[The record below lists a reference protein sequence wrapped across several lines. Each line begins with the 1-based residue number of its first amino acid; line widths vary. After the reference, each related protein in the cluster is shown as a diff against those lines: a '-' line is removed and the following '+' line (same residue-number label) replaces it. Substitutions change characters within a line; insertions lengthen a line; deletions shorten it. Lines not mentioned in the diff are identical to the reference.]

1 MSILVTGAAGYLGS
15 YVTDVLLEGG
25 DTVVGLDDLAW
36 GIPAHVERFAD
47 DDRFVFAQV
56 DINDTDAV
64 TRTIVDNGVTEIFHL
79 AALHFIP
86 AAVRNPSLAVRIN
99 VLGTQS
105 MLDAT
110 RRAAAEGQQVERFA
124 FASTGDVYA
133 PSDDAHRID
142 GELGPFNIYGLSK
155 LQGEGLI
162 DLAARDLDTSFLVSR
177 FFNLYGARET
187 NPHIVPEIVE
197 QLRAGTGELLLGNLE
212 PRRDMVPIDQAA
224 RALVEALRAVPVGVT
239 TVNIGTGV
247 AHTMQTVVDTLVRLA
262 GTETTVGTDPAKVRA
277 SERMHLQAD
286 TGPLEALIGWA
297 PSGDLE
303 AGIKKLLVDEG
314 F

>member
-1 MSILVTGAAGYLGS
+1 MSTLVTGAAGYLGS
-15 YVTDVLLEGG
+15 YVTDVLLERG

-36 GIPAHVERFAD
+36 GLPEHIHRFD
-47 DDRFVFAQV
+47 GDDRFIFEQL

-64 TRTIVDNGVTEIFHL
+64 AAAMERHGVTDVFHL

-86 AAVRNPSLAVRIN
+86 AAVKNPTLAVRIN

-105 MLDAT
+105 MLDAAK
-110 RRAAAEGQQVERFA
+110 RAGVERFA

-133 PSDDAHRID
+133 PSDDAHHED
-142 GELGPFNIYGLSK
+142 AELGPFNVYGLSK
-155 LQGEGLI
+155 LQGEQLI
-162 DLAARDLDTSFLVSR
+162 ELASASTDTKFLVSR

-197 QLRAGTGELLLGNLE
+197 QLREGTGALRLGNLE
-212 PRRDMVPIDQAA
+212 PRRDMVPIHEAA
-224 RALVEALRAVPVGVT
+224 RALVEALAAVTEPVT
-239 TVNIGTGV
+239 TVNTGTGV
-247 AHTMQTVVDTLVRLA
+247 AHTMSSVVEMLVRQA
-262 GTETTVGTDPAKVRA
+262 GTDTAIEIDPAKVRA

-286 TGPLEALIGWA
+286 VGRLRSLIGWA

-303 AGIKKLLVDEG
+303 AGMARLMADEG
-314 F
+314 FTTS